1 LVVAGYN
8 IVIMKVI
15 FLKDVGRVARVGDIK
30 EVADGY
36 GRNFLLPKKLAL
48 LATPSAIKVAEV
60 HIQKDQE
67 QERRFA
73 TEAEK
78 LAQQLEGVAVT
89 FKAKVAEEDHLYGS
103 IRDSDIAD
111 ELSKLPGLN
120 IDKRQIQLEEP
131 IRLLGEH
138 PVIVRLS
145 KDLTAT
151 IKVIITP
158 EE

>member
-1 LVVAGYN
+1 MVVAGYN
-8 IVIMKVI
+8 IGIMKVI
-15 FLKDVGRVARVGDIK
+15 FLKDVGRVARAGDIK

-67 QERRFA
+67 QERRFSA
-73 TEAEK
+73 ELEK

-89 FKAKVAEEDHLYGS
+89 FKAKVAEENHLYGS

>member
-1 LVVAGYN
+1 MVVAGYN
-8 IVIMKVI
+8 SVIMKVV
-15 FLKDVGRVARVGDIK
+15 FLKDVGRVARAGDIK

-36 GRNFLLPKKLAL
+36 GRNFLLPKKLAM
-48 LATPSAIKVAEV
+48 LATPSAIKAAEV
-60 HIQKDQE
+60 HIQKDREQE
-67 QERRFA
+67 QRFA

-89 FKAKVAEEDHLYGS
+89 FKAKVAEQDHLYGS

-111 ELSKLPGLN
+111 ELNKLTGLD
-120 IDKRQIQLEEP
+120 IDKKKIQLEEP

-138 PVIVRLS
+138 AVIVRLS

-151 IKVIITP
+151 IKVIIAP